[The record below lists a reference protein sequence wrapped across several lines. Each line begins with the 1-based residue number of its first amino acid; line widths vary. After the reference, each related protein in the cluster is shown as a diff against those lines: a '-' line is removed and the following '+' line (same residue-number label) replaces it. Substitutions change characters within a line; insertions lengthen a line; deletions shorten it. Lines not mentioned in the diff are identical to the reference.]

1 MKAIFPCK
9 GSIILNKQDVEPLEA
24 YYKTELIRSKMYDYY
39 KTSKDIM
46 QVGIFTYIPQNTNIV
61 LDKSSLLELQT
72 LKKVLNIDVKKPERP
87 TMKIPSIN
95 KEPPEIA
102 NEEELIDDDDIL
114 SNPFF
119 TTLKPLD

>member
-72 LKKVLNIDVKKPERP
+72 LKKVLNIDVKKPERS

-102 NEEELIDDDDIL
+102 NEEDLIDDDDIL

>member
-9 GSIILNKQDVEPLEA
+9 GTIILNKQDVEPLEA
-24 YYKTELIRSKMYDYY
+24 YYKTELIRSKMYEYY
-39 KTSKDIM
+39 KSSKDIM
-46 QVGIFTYIPQNTNIV
+46 QVGPFTYIPQNTNII

-72 LKKVLNIDVKKPERP
+72 LKNVLNIGSKKVNSSAEAPILNSVS
-87 TMKIPSIN
+87 TAS
-95 KEPPEIA
+95 
-102 NEEELIDDDDIL
+102 EEDLIDDSDIL

>member
-72 LKKVLNIDVKKPERP
+72 LKKVLNIDVKKPERS
-87 TMKIPSIN
+87 TIKIPSIN

>member
-9 GSIILNKQDVEPLEA
+9 GTIILNKQDVEPLEA
-24 YYKTELIRSKMYDYY
+24 YYKTELIRSKMYEYY
-39 KTSKDIM
+39 KSSKDIM
-46 QVGIFTYIPQNTNIV
+46 QVGPFTYIPQNTNII

-72 LKKVLNIDVKKPERP
+72 LKNVLNIGSKKVNSSAEAPILNSVS
-87 TMKIPSIN
+87 TAS
-95 KEPPEIA
+95 
-102 NEEELIDDDDIL
+102 EEYLIDDSDIL

>member
-72 LKKVLNIDVKKPERP
+72 LKKVLNIDVKKPERS

>member
-9 GSIILNKQDVEPLEA
+9 GTIILNKQDVEPLEA
-24 YYKTELIRSKMYDYY
+24 YYKTELIRSKMYEYY
-39 KTSKDIM
+39 KSSKDIM
-46 QVGIFTYIPQNTNIV
+46 QVGPFTYIPQNTNII

-72 LKKVLNIDVKKPERP
+72 LKNVLNIGTKKSEAVE
-87 TMKIPSIN
+87 T
-95 KEPPEIA
+95 PPLNSA
-102 NEEELIDDDDIL
+102 STSEEDLIDDSDIL

>member
-95 KEPPEIA
+95 KEQPEIA
-102 NEEELIDDDDIL
+102 NEEDLIDDDDIL

>member
-24 YYKTELIRSKMYDYY
+24 YYKTELVRSKMYDYY
-39 KTSKDIM
+39 KASKDIM
-46 QVGIFTYIPQNTNIV
+46 QVGVFTYIPQNTNIV

-72 LKKVLNIDVKKPERP
+72 LKKVLNIDVKKPEDP

-95 KEPPEIA
+95 EEPAKIA
-102 NEEELIDDDDIL
+102 NEEDLIDDDDIL

>member
-9 GSIILNKQDVEPLEA
+9 GTIILNKQDIEPLEA
-24 YYKTELIRSKMYDYY
+24 YYKTELIRSKMYEYY
-39 KTSKDIM
+39 RTSKDIM
-46 QVGIFTYIPQNTNIV
+46 QVGPFTYIPQNTNIV

-72 LKKVLNIDVKKPERP
+72 LKNVLNIGNKKVNPSAEAP
-87 TMKIPSIN
+87 TLNSVST
-95 KEPPEIA
+95 A
-102 NEEELIDDDDIL
+102 SEEDLIDDSDIL

>member
-24 YYKTELIRSKMYDYY
+24 YYKTELIRSKMYEYY
-39 KTSKDIM
+39 KSSKDIM
-46 QVGIFTYIPQNTNIV
+46 QVGPFTYIPQNTNII

-72 LKKVLNIDVKKPERP
+72 LKNVLNIGSKKVNSSAEAPILNSVS
-87 TMKIPSIN
+87 TAS
-95 KEPPEIA
+95 
-102 NEEELIDDDDIL
+102 EEDLIDDSDIL

>member
-9 GSIILNKQDVEPLEA
+9 GTIILNKQDVEPLEA
-24 YYKTELIRSKMYDYY
+24 YYKTELIRSKMYEYY
-39 KTSKDIM
+39 KASKDIM
-46 QVGIFTYIPQNTNIV
+46 QVGPFTYIPQNTNIV

-72 LKKVLNIDVKKPERP
+72 LKNVLNIG
-87 TMKIPSIN
+87 S
-95 KEPPEIA
+95 KEVNSSAEAPILNSVSTA
-102 NEEELIDDDDIL
+102 SEEDLIDDSDIL

>member
-9 GSIILNKQDVEPLEA
+9 GTIILNKQDVEPLEA
-24 YYKTELIRSKMYDYY
+24 YYKTELIRSKMYEYY
-39 KTSKDIM
+39 KSSKDIM
-46 QVGIFTYIPQNTNIV
+46 QVGPFTYIPQNTNII

-72 LKKVLNIDVKKPERP
+72 LKTVLNIGTKKSEAVETPSLNSAP
-87 TMKIPSIN
+87 TS
-95 KEPPEIA
+95 
-102 NEEELIDDDDIL
+102 EEDLIDDSDIL

>member
-9 GSIILNKQDVEPLEA
+9 GTIILNKQDIEPLEA
-24 YYKTELIRSKMYDYY
+24 YYKTELIRSKMYEYY

-46 QVGIFTYIPQNTNIV
+46 QVGPFTYIPQNTNIV

-72 LKKVLNIDVKKPERP
+72 LKNVLNIGNKKVNPSAEAP
-87 TMKIPSIN
+87 TLNSVST
-95 KEPPEIA
+95 A
-102 NEEELIDDDDIL
+102 SEEDLIDDSDIL

>member
-72 LKKVLNIDVKKPERP
+72 LKKVLNIDVKKPERS

-95 KEPPEIA
+95 KEQPEIA
-102 NEEELIDDDDIL
+102 NEEDLIDDDDIL

>member
-24 YYKTELIRSKMYDYY
+24 YYKTELIRSKMYEYY
-39 KTSKDIM
+39 KASKDIM
-46 QVGIFTYIPQNTNIV
+46 QVGPFTYIPQNTNIV

-72 LKKVLNIDVKKPERP
+72 LKNVLNIGTKKSEAVE
-87 TMKIPSIN
+87 T
-95 KEPPEIA
+95 PPLNSA
-102 NEEELIDDDDIL
+102 STSEEDLIDDSDIL

>member
-9 GSIILNKQDVEPLEA
+9 GTIILNKQDIEPLEA
-24 YYKTELIRSKMYDYY
+24 YYKTELIRSKMYEYY

-46 QVGIFTYIPQNTNIV
+46 QVGPFTYLPQNTNIV

-72 LKKVLNIDVKKPERP
+72 LKNVLNIGNKKVNPSAEAP
-87 TMKIPSIN
+87 TLNSVST
-95 KEPPEIA
+95 A
-102 NEEELIDDDDIL
+102 SEEDLIDDSDIL

>member
-95 KEPPEIA
+95 EEPPEIA
-102 NEEELIDDDDIL
+102 NEEDLIDDDDIL